1 MTSHNLLTVDE
12 VRERIA
18 AAVREAGSQKA
29 FAKSAGI
36 SAPNLNQVIKGVREP
51 SEALLAALGLV
62 RVVAYGPR

>member
-1 MTSHNLLTVDE
+1 MSSNLITAAE

-29 FAKSAGI
+29 FAASVGV